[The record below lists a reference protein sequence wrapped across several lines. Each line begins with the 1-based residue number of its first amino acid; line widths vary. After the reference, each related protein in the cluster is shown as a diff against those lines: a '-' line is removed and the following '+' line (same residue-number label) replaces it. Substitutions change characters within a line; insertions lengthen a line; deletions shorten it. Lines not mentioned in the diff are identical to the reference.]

1 MENRMNNLFLIWDL
15 EITPSDKNIG
25 IIKSKLNLKELKHI
39 ALMNQDVYNFF
50 AGKKICPEFTKDQ
63 QEYINLYYLDIKIDG
78 YQVQTR
84 FIEITNTMLLTDN
97 ITCSVINSAFS
108 RHFINFHDITSK
120 NDTMFS
126 HRMDKMVELMETK
139 DFYDLTVFDI
149 PIKTKLFNYQTNNIN
164 WMIKRELERPSYYI
178 SSQARLIHF
187 PDGRIYNYL
196 DRKFIK
202 ENELPLITIN
212 GGIIADEVGKGKTI
226 QMLCLCLVR
235 NIPTLILTPNHLK
248 NHWEKEL
255 EKHFRI
261 NPNIQIET
269 FDDFK
274 IDMLADKQRLIVDE
288 LHILYSD
295 PSKKELYNKLCST
308 KIDYKWGLTATPF
321 ACENSIHKITQ
332 YLTDYIFYHELFERY
347 MYYENIF
354 VSLFKRNVERNIN
367 DELILPQIHY
377 HNHLLEF
384 TNIEQNAYI
393 VETTGR
399 SNSDNI
405 TLRKICCDILMN
417 VKEDNQ
423 VMTEKDFII
432 SFLKVKESKVNE
444 EQEKLVNLEADF
456 ERIVKEN
463 NPELVDNLRHYESL
477 IREQKKLIDNLERPV
492 RFLKNQ
498 LIEEKIC
505 SIGMCDSEDDIQKT
519 YAILT
524 ECNHYFC
531 VPCLELA
538 LKTKQSCPYCRSSKI
553 KYITISNNVVIPYSS
568 KIMKLLEIIKSVP
581 RQFIIFTQFGNIITK
596 LISILNKEDITAN
609 SFSILNIEAFRNK
622 EIRVLILSSKDEA
635 CGLDLSFVSDIIIFE
650 PIYYPE
656 RVSSIG
662 NYVKDVEKQIVG
674 RIYRINQISE
684 CNVHRLMI
692 KDTIEEQIYG
702 YL

>member
-1 MENRMNNLFLIWDL
+1 MNNLFLIWD
-15 EITPSDKNIG
+15 IDISPSDKNVG
-25 IIKSKLNLKELKHI
+25 IIKSKLNLREMKHL

-50 AGKKICPEFTKDQ
+50 TGKKICPEFTKEQ
-63 QEYINLYYLDIKIDG
+63 QEYINIYYLDIEIDG
-78 YQVQTR
+78 YRVQTR

-97 ITCSVINSAFS
+97 ITCSIISSALS

-120 NDTMFS
+120 NDAMFGN
-126 HRMDKMVELMETK
+126 RMDKMVEFMETK
-139 DFYDLTVFDI
+139 GFYDLTVLDI
-149 PIKTKLFNYQTNNIN
+149 SIKTKLFNYQTNNIN
-164 WMIKRELERPSYYI
+164 WMIKKELERPSYYI

-196 DRKFIK
+196 DKKFVK
-202 ENELPLITIN
+202 ENDLPLITIK

-226 QMLCLCLVR
+226 QMLYLCCVR

-248 NHWEKEL
+248 NHWEREL
-255 EKHFRI
+255 EKHFT
-261 NPNIQIET
+261 NTPNIQLET

-274 IDMLADKQRLIVDE
+274 IDMLEEKQRLIIDE

-295 PSKKELYNKLCST
+295 PTRRELYNKLCST
-308 KIDYKWGLTATPF
+308 KINYKWGLTATPF

-332 YLTDYIFYHELFERY
+332 YLTDTIFYHELFERY

-354 VSLFKRNVERNIN
+354 TSLFRRNVERNIN
-367 DELILPQIHY
+367 DELVLPPINY

-384 TNIEQNAYI
+384 TNIEQNAYT

-399 SNSDNI
+399 SNSDNL
-405 TLRKICCDILMN
+405 TLRKICCDIMMN
-417 VKEDNQ
+417 IKEDNQ

-432 SFLKVKESKVNE
+432 SFLKVKENNVKE
-444 EQEKLVNLEADF
+444 EQEKLVNLKADLD
-456 ERIVKEN
+456 RIVKEN
-463 NPELVDNLRHYESL
+463 NPELENNLRHYESL
-477 IREQKKLIDNLERPV
+477 IREQKKLIDDLERPV

-498 LIEEKIC
+498 LLEEKIC
-505 SIGMCDSEDDIQKT
+505 SIGMCGSEDDIKKT
-519 YAILT
+519 YAKLT

-531 VPCLELA
+531 VACLESA
-538 LKTKQSCPYCRSSKI
+538 LKVKPNCPFCRSPNI
-553 KYITISNNVVIPYSS
+553 KYITITNDVVIPYSS

-596 LISILNKEDITAN
+596 LITILGKEGISVN
-609 SFSILNIEAFRNK
+609 SFSIPNIESFRNK
-622 EIRVLILSSKDEA
+622 ETQVLILSSKDEA
-635 CGLDLSFVSDIIIFE
+635 YGLDLSFVSDIIIFE

-656 RVSSIG
+656 RISSIG

-702 YL
+702 DIL

>member
-1 MENRMNNLFLIWDL
+1 MNNLFLIWDL
-15 EITPSDKNIG
+15 ELTPFDKNIG
-25 IIKSKLNLKELKHI
+25 IIKSKLNLRETKHL

-50 AGKKICPEFTKDQ
+50 AGKKICPEFTKEQ
-63 QEYINLYYLDIKIDG
+63 QQYINIYYLDIEIDG

-97 ITCSVINSAFS
+97 ITCSVISSAFS
-108 RHFINFHDITSK
+108 RHFINFHDITTK
-120 NDTMFS
+120 NDGMFS
-126 HRMDKMVELMETK
+126 YRMDKMVELMETK
-139 DFYDLTVFDI
+139 GFYDLTVFDI
-149 PIKTKLFNYQTNNIN
+149 PVKTKLFNYQTNNIN
-164 WMIKRELERPSYYI
+164 WMIKRELERPKYNI

-196 DRKFIK
+196 DRKFVN
-202 ENELPLITIN
+202 ERELPLITIK

-226 QMLCLCLVR
+226 QMLCLCSVR
-235 NIPTLILTPNHLK
+235 NIPTLILVPNHLK
-248 NHWEKEL
+248 NHWEREL
-255 EKHFRI
+255 EKHFRTS
-261 NPNIQIET
+261 PNIQIET

-274 IDMLADKQRLIVDE
+274 IEMLEGKQRLIIDE

-295 PSKKELYNKLCST
+295 PSKKELYNKLCFT

-321 ACENSIHKITQ
+321 AGENSIHKITQ
-332 YLTDYIFYHELFERY
+332 YLTDTMFYHELFERY
-347 MYYENIF
+347 MYYESIF
-354 VSLFKRNVERNIN
+354 ITMFRRNVERNIN
-367 DELILPQIHY
+367 DELILPPINY

-384 TNIEQNAYI
+384 TNIELNAYI
-393 VETTGR
+393 AESTGR
-399 SNSDNI
+399 SNSNNL
-405 TLRKICCDILMN
+405 TLRKICCDIMMN
-417 VKEDNQ
+417 LKEDNQ

-432 SFLKVKESKVNE
+432 SFLKVKENKVKE

-463 NPELVDNLRHYESL
+463 NPELLDNLRHYESL

-498 LIEEKIC
+498 LIEEKTC

-519 YAILT
+519 YAILI

-538 LKTKQSCPYCRSSKI
+538 LKTKQSCPYCRSPKI

-609 SFSILNIEAFRNK
+609 SFSIPNIEAFRNK
-622 EIRVLILSSKDEA
+622 DMRVLILSSKDEA

-674 RIYRINQISE
+674 RIYRINQICE

-702 YL
+702 DIL